1 MNKIVEALSWLTLFL
16 LLIFLSGCSTYY
28 AVRDPHSGN
37 TFYTRE
43 IGEAGGGAVKL
54 VDEKTKTAVTIQNPE
69 VRILDSAEF
78 NSALSEPPVA
88 KVKPVGIRNRDE
100 TY

>member
-16 LLIFLSGCSTYY
+16 VLIFLSGCSAYY
-28 AVRDPHSGN
+28 AVRDPHSGS

-43 IGEAGGGAVKL
+43 IDEAGGGGIKF
-54 VDEKTKTAVTIQNPE
+54 VDEKTKAAVTILNPE
-69 VRILDSAEF
+69 VRKLDSAEF
-78 NSALSEPPVA
+78 NAALSESPAA

-100 TY
+100 AY